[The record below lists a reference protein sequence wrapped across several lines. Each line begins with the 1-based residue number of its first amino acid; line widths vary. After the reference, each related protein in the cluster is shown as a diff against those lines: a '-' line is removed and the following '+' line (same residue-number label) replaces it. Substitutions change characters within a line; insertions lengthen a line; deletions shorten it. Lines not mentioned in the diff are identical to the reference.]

1 MMFFLGGSIYPRND
15 SLNNIHT
22 PKSPNGT
29 GALDSL
35 MEDLM
40 TSMNDVTNLDHHS
53 QDHCASCGD
62 EFDYRDDV
70 TNTGKKVSQQS
81 NTTLDSFINSPF
93 LSL

>member
-29 GALDSL
+29 GALDTL